1 VVDAHGEGRE
11 SLISA
16 SLGLAPMAE
25 DPRGLRSHFDELIGT
40 EWLDDDP
47 DHARVRI
54 ELRDELRQP
63 VGLLH
68 GGVMSSLVESVC
80 SRATALTVIPD
91 GMMAMGQSISVNFIR
106 PVTEGGAE
114 VKAKVRHRGRTT
126 WVWDAEVLNDEGKLC
141 ALAQMTIAVRPRPQG

>member
-1 VVDAHGEGRE
+1 
-11 SLISA
+11 
-16 SLGLAPMAE
+16 MAD
-25 DPRGLRSHFDELIGT
+25 DPRGLHSHFDTLVGT
-40 EWLDDDP
+40 RWLDDDP
-47 DHARVRI
+47 EHARARI

-68 GGVMSSLVESVC
+68 GGVISTLVESIC
-80 SRATALTVIPD
+80 SRATALAVIDD

-126 WVWDAEVLNDEGKLC
+126 WVWNAEVLNDDGKLC
-141 ALAQMTIAVRPRPQG
+141 AVAQMTIAVRPIPAT